1 MQKFRIYNA
10 YAYLDKKKNEKV
22 VVVEALNIGKETR
35 YPKKLF
41 LTVPEA
47 EALLG
52 SELKEEF
59 GLWFNW
65 KVLEMEEVYNLSDQE

>member
-59 GLWFNW
+59 GL
-65 KVLEMEEVYNLSDQE
+65 